1 MLIGLKK
8 EKLLWMAGEITLARR
23 RIREAVFLMQ
33 NDEDRD
39 FFSQCYHFEKEQFKQ
54 FAPFY
59 LFESPEFLAAVA
71 QGDPDAVGEALLFLE
86 SDPYCF
92 RSGYIKKKLC
102 HALKKAPLD
111 REKRSRIR
119 AFVLHAVCIQRPVS
133 FKDVAALGAH
143 FYTPGFHARAEKLK
157 IIPFKYIIS
166 RKKLLLQKLE
176 EEKERRGKRPPSAP
190 LAPEE
195 KTFPAP
201 FSPPPVGQL
210 FSLSKILEHLRSL
223 FSVTRS

>member
-119 AFVLHAVCIQRPVS
+119 NYVLSCVCIQRPVS
-133 FKDVAALGAH
+133 FKDIAALGAH
-143 FYTPGFHARAEKLK
+143 FYTPGFHTRAENLK
-157 IIPFKYIIS
+157 IIPFKYIIA
-166 RKKLLLQKLE
+166 RKKHLLKKLAE
-176 EEKERRGKRPPSAP
+176 ARENPHRFPAAVPFVQEEKKP
-190 LAPEE
+190 L
-195 KTFPAP
+195 
-201 FSPPPVGQL
+201 SPVQS
-210 FSLSKILEHLRSL
+210 SLSKQTFFLSEVVEHIRSF
-223 FSVTRS
+223 FSAVWS